1 MKYHDRMKNFFL
13 ENEFK
18 IIYLKNQLNIVNYE
32 SMGHLDSYK
41 IIVRKG
47 NGNIIVNGTN
57 LVVSKLLNDEILI
70 DGKISSIE
78 FR

>member
-32 SMGHLDSYK
+32 SIGHLDSYK
-41 IIVRKG
+41 IIV
-47 NGNIIVNGTN
+47 
-57 LVVSKLLNDEILI
+57 
-70 DGKISSIE
+70 
-78 FR
+78 